1 MSRIA
6 KMPVKLPQ
14 GVNATIAADAVT
26 VKGSKGALTLK
37 LGDGVTVAQKDQ
49 ELVVSVADGKT
60 TNERVAAA
68 GAARANLAN
77 MVTGV
82 TRGFERKLELVGVGY
97 RAAVQGKSLNLTLG
111 FSHPVSFPVPDGIA
125 IETPS
130 QTEIVVKG
138 TDRQKV
144 GQVAAVIRGYRPPEP
159 YKGKGV
165 RYAGEKMLQGF
176 AALRQHFGNTSF
188 SPAEREAIAL
198 AVHHN
203 TVCDYGM
210 ALHSTVARRVG
221 MAEEDL
227 AALRHGECPKDTRL
241 AAVSQFACE
250 VASRRGRIDAAHVD
264 AFCAAG
270 FTREQALEALLGVTM
285 ALMASTV
292 HYATRAEV
300 DAPFQAQR
308 WPDESAAA

>member
-6 KMPVKLPQ
+6 KLPVKLPQ
-14 GVNATIAADAVT
+14 GVNATVAAGAVT
-26 VKGSKGALTLK
+26 VKGAKGALTLK
-37 LGDGVTVAQKDQ
+37 LGDGVSVAQQDQ
-49 ELVVSVADGKT
+49 ALVVSIADGKA

-82 TRGFERKLELVGVGY
+82 SKGFERKLELVGVGY
-97 RAAVQGKSLNLTLG
+97 RAAVQGKNLNLTLG

-165 RYAGEKMLQGF
+165 RYAGEKIVLKEG
-176 AALRQHFGNTSF
+176 
-188 SPAEREAIAL
+188 
-198 AVHHN
+198 
-203 TVCDYGM
+203 
-210 ALHSTVARRVG
+210 
-221 MAEEDL
+221 
-227 AALRHGECPKDTRL
+227 KKK
-241 AAVSQFACE
+241 
-250 VASRRGRIDAAHVD
+250 
-264 AFCAAG
+264 
-270 FTREQALEALLGVTM
+270 
-285 ALMASTV
+285 
-292 HYATRAEV
+292 
-300 DAPFQAQR
+300 
-308 WPDESAAA
+308 